1 MENVGTSGTH
11 YSQPNIL
18 PFFTNPIYITVLYI
32 NSLNKPIIM
41 KTELTYLFEE
51 LAKLPGSQVLT
62 VNEMLILINKAN
74 CQAANDEQN
83 LLNTIEQH

>member
-1 MENVGTSGTH
+1 
-11 YSQPNIL
+11 
-18 PFFTNPIYITVLYI
+18 
-32 NSLNKPIIM
+32 M

-83 LLNTIEQH
+83 LLNNIEQH